1 MVKNIIFAFNYMKT
15 VTYFLHKLLDT
26 IWRENRISTPQS
38 WLTEQLADFLHDMRF
53 FTSVQSIVIV
63 TRYICTTATWNV

>member
-38 WLTEQLADFLHDMRF
+38 WLTEQLAGFLHDMRF
-53 FTSVQSIVIV
+53 FHQF
-63 TRYICTTATWNV
+63 RAL